1 MNKQDTEQTNS
12 EQTSAKTTRTFKT
25 AKKMYLC
32 LLLLLFTQTHARI
45 IPLTKVKTHKSMHR
59 LADFAFIPPD
69 RSPDLDD
76 EEVRFGH
83 FYLKIV
89 FLYF

>member
-1 MNKQDTEQTNS
+1 MQDKQGQD
-12 EQTSAKTTRTFKT
+12 KTTRTFKT

-32 LLLLLFTQTHARI
+32 LLLFLFTQTHARI
-45 IPLTKVKTHKSMHR
+45 VPLTRVKTHKSIHR

-76 EEVRFGH
+76 EEVRLDIF
-83 FYLKIV
+83 I
-89 FLYF
+89 